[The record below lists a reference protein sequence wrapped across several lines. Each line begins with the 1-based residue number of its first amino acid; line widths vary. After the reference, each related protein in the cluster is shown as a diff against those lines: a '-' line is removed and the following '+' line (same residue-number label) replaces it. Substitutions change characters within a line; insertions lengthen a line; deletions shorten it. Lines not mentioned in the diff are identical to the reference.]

1 MAENEFTITESPEV
15 TALRVTEVSPR
26 GHARQSSG
34 SRITASCWQ
43 VARGYTERAMKETET

>member
-34 SRITASCWQ
+34 SPDYSLLLAGR
-43 VARGYTERAMKETET
+43 ERLHRTRHEGD